1 VRPRPIPGGLRAYAG
16 LLTDRDF
23 RRLWIAQSISQ
34 LGTQVT
40 NLALPLVAI
49 VVLGASAFE
58 VAVLGAVEF
67 LPFLLF
73 TLPAGVWVDRL
84 EKRRLMVA
92 ADLGRAVILG
102 SVPVAAL
109 EGWLSIWLLYVV
121 AFAAGTLTVVFDISY
136 QAIVPE
142 LVARDRLQEA
152 NSRLEIS
159 RSAALV
165 LGPGLGGF
173 LVGVMSA
180 PTAIVV
186 DALSYLGSAGF
197 LFGLRRRHAPHAGDA
212 QGGAA
217 RPAAAAPRASLRT
230 EMAEGLRFFAANALL
245 RASSGSIVIQNVAS
259 QVSGAILLVFA
270 VRELSLTAE
279 TIGLAISLG
288 SVGVLAGAATA
299 SAVGRRIGV
308 GPTLTVAALAN
319 AVATAFLVAST
330 PSTAFVLFVAWGA
343 VAGYAGMLTNVN
355 GLSLRQA
362 VTPTALQGR
371 VNATGRWINWSVIP
385 VGSIVGGALAGII
398 GLRATVGVGAVLA
411 FLAVPWLVL
420 SPLRTLRSMPALEP
434 SPRPDREPDPMA
446 SFAPANDDLSGP
458 TGSVLHT
465 PD

>member
-1 VRPRPIPGGLRAYAG
+1 
-16 LLTDRDF
+16 
-23 RRLWIAQSISQ
+23 
-34 LGTQVT
+34 
-40 NLALPLVAI
+40 
-49 VVLGASAFE
+49 
-58 VAVLGAVEF
+58 
-67 LPFLLF
+67 
-73 TLPAGVWVDRL
+73 
-84 EKRRLMVA
+84 
-92 ADLGRAVILG
+92 
-102 SVPVAAL
+102 
-109 EGWLSIWLLYVV
+109 
-121 AFAAGTLTVVFDISY
+121 
-136 QAIVPE
+136 
-142 LVARDRLQEA
+142 
-152 NSRLEIS
+152 
-159 RSAALV
+159 
-165 LGPGLGGF
+165 
-173 LVGVMSA
+173 
-180 PTAIVV
+180 
-186 DALSYLGSAGF
+186 
-197 LFGLRRRHAPHAGDA
+197 
-212 QGGAA
+212 
-217 RPAAAAPRASLRT
+217 
-230 EMAEGLRFFAANALL
+230 MAEGLRFFAANALL

-420 SPLRTLRSMPALEP
+420 SPLRTLRSMPTLEP